1 MKKIDFSGLRIFKS
15 PENYKLFEKM
25 LVKID
30 YKKEKISSLYELI
43 NLKYYK
49 KKQFSIKKT
58 WNIITKAISTTIYLN
73 KDYQQTTKEES
84 HIKTNLFAYK
94 YIYNFC
100 KIMMIKIN
108 IISIQNRVNLR
119 RIRNEYLNLCL
130 TECEKIAK
138 RSLKSKEHL
147 RYHELIKRIISQ
159 SKKEKNKI
167 ETSVFVTNNFK
178 VLIGKRESI
187 IKKKIQF
194 NLMEHLHFVKKKE
207 IENLSEEQ
215 KEINFIT
222 ENNLPKGH
230 FTEKFIG
237 PTDVDGV
244 YQKYL
249 DIQSNNLKKKIKINK
264 KKKRKLYISPLQN
277 SNSSSQQKSFPVLT
291 TCFSSDTFRKKKPTF
306 SNNNITNLIRI
317 KKKSGNINYS
327 LNKSNVKSF
336 DNKNDKINIYK
347 NINNCQNKN
356 NIKSFFI
363 RHNKIGIYNNI
374 NYNLSKSNIKSFD
387 NKNDKIDIYKNNNK
401 SRSKSNIKSFDNKHN
416 KIDISYSKNDIGISK
431 IDIYRKCFS
440 SRKNEVRKK
449 NLLSNKFLFS
459 KSDMFY

>member
-49 KKQFSIKKT
+49 KKNFSVKKT
-58 WNIITKAISTTIYLN
+58 WNIITKAIYTTIYLN
-73 KDYQQTTKEES
+73 KDCQQTSKEES
-84 HIKTNLFAYK
+84 HIKTNLFVYK
-94 YIYNFC
+94 YIYYFC
-100 KIMMIKIN
+100 KVMMIKIN
-108 IISIQNRVNLR
+108 IISIQNRVTLK

-130 TECEKIAK
+130 TECEKIGK

-159 SKKEKNKI
+159 SKKEKNKMKS
-167 ETSVFVTNNFK
+167 SVLVTNNFK

-194 NLMEHLHFVKKKE
+194 NLMEHLHLVKRKE
-207 IENLSEEQ
+207 TENLSEEQ

-237 PTDVDGV
+237 PTDIEGV

-249 DIQSNNLKKKIKINK
+249 DLQSLSLKKKIKINRNK
-264 KKKRKLYISPLQN
+264 NWKIYNSHFQN
-277 SNSSSQQKSFPVLT
+277 SNSSSQQNSFPVLT
-291 TCFSSDTFRKKKPTF
+291 TCFSSDTVKKKKPSF
-306 SNNNITNLIRI
+306 SKYNNYNLIRI

-327 LNKSNVKSF
+327 LSKSNV
-336 DNKNDKINIYK
+336 
-347 NINNCQNKN
+347 
-356 NIKSFFI
+356 
-363 RHNKIGIYNNI
+363 
-374 NYNLSKSNIKSFD
+374 KSFD
-387 NKNDKIDIYKNNNK
+387 NKNDKIDIYKNKNYRLCKSNIKTFYSKHNKINIYKNNNY
-401 SRSKSNIKSFDNKHN
+401 SLSKSNVKSFDNKNN
-416 KIDISYSKNDIGISK
+416 KIDISNSKNDIGISKIDNGISK

-440 SRKNEVRKK
+440 NRKNDLRKK
-449 NLLSNKFLFS
+449 NFLSNKFLFS